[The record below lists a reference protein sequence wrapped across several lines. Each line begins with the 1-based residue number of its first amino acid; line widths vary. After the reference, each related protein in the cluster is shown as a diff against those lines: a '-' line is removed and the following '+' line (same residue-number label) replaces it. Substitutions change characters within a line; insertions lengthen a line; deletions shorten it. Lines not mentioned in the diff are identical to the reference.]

1 MRTTITDVHMHIV
14 PKIDD
19 GATSLEMSLDMLKM
33 AYEQGVRNIFCTSHN
48 GYSIEETE
56 KYKAQFMMLQMCAKM
71 QFSDLNLHMG
81 CELLCAGEYMEDIL
95 FGLES
100 GVFLSLGNTKYVLTE
115 LYPDVTPDE
124 AEKVVASLTGAGR
137 LPILAHFERYPDL
150 FCGNCIEKL
159 IELGAK
165 IQVNLYSLQ
174 EESMSEIKN
183 RARYLIENELAHFV
197 GSDSHQLNHRPPK
210 YENGIKYLY
219 ENCEREY
226 FEKLCFKNADE
237 YLKLS
242 QN

>member
-1 MRTTITDVHMHIV
+1 MHIV

-48 GYSIEETE
+48 GYSIEKTE

-81 CELLCAGEYMEDIL
+81 CELLCDGECMDAIL
-95 FGLES
+95 FGLET
-100 GVFLSLGNTKYVLTE
+100 GVFLSLCNTKYVLTE
-115 LYPDVTPDE
+115 LYSDVTPDE
-124 AEKVVASLTGAGR
+124 AEKVVANLTGAGW

-159 IELGAK
+159 IESGAK

-219 ENCEREY
+219 ENCEKEY